1 MELCGHSSIFC
12 KFEFKYYLHFCD
24 QSDGKSVTIESVFC
38 VEFKAWSV
46 SIFKCNLW
54 WLKAFCVSNSKPDP
68 CQFLIVI
75 CDDLKEW
82 RHPPRQLRV
91 THCVSCHVIDDVRC
105 HAIKDVSSHV
115 SIHVIADVICQRGT
129 RHQDAGK
136 RPVMMRKRV
145 YLWRNRFVTKHRRR

>member
-1 MELCGHSSIFC
+1 MLWTQFC
-12 KFEFKYYLHFCD
+12 VVHLVANSTFINLWNCVVILVSFANSNANIICT
-24 QSDGKSVTIESVFC
+24 SVTKVM
-38 VEFKAWSV
+38 V
-46 SIFKCNLW
+46 NLW
-54 WLKAFCVSNSKPDP
+54 QLKACFVSNSKPDLFR
-68 CQFLIVI
+68 FLNVI

-82 RHPPRQLRV
+82 RHPPHQLRI
-91 THCVSCHVIDDVRC
+91 TCCVSCHVIDDVRC

-136 RPVMMRKRV
+136 RPVMTRKRV